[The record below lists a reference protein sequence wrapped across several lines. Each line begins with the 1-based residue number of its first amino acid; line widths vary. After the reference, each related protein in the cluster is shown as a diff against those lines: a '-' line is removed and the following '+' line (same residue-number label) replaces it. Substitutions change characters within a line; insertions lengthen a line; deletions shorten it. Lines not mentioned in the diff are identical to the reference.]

1 MMCCHF
7 GELKDDVAARWP
19 ASLLARPV
27 RTSLRSFIRISRQSP
42 RLHASMGFGSLLAQA
57 VRTSLCSFIRIS
69 RQSPRPHA
77 SMGFGSLLAKKK
89 SLPFPAGSR
98 TSTQIQL
105 RVRRCTHDDF
115 TCSFVLLPERFG
127 AHAPYTFGIQLN
139 GILQSALH
147 VRFLAIPNTSTG
159 ETML

>member
-7 GELKDDVAARWP
+7 GELKDGVAGRWP
-19 ASLLARPV
+19 ARCSPRPV
-27 RTSLRSFIRISRQSP
+27 RTLR
-42 RLHASMGFGSLLAQA
+42 
-57 VRTSLCSFIRIS
+57 CSFVRVS

-77 SMGFGSLLAKKK
+77 SMGFGSLLAQARKNFASLIRTGFAAVAKAPCKHGLWLVAREKK

-159 ETML
+159 ETMW